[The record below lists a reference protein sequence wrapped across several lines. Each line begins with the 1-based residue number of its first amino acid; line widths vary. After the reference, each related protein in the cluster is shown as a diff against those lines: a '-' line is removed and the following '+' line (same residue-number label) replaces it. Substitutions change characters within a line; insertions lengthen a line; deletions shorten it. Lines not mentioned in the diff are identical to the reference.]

1 MKIIEDIMT
10 ILEPDEGCLLTNGEI
25 YSDKVFLGIN
35 SSPSEWYDINIE
47 EVPPD
52 ERVFIENNIPFAE

>member
-47 EVPPD
+47 EVPLN
-52 ERVFIENNIPFAE
+52 ERVFTENNISLAE